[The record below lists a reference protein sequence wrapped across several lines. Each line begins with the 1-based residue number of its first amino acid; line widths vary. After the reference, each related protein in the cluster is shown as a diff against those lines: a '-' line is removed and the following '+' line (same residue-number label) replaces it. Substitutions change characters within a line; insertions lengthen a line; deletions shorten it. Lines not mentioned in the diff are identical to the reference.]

1 MKAIGF
7 TVLSLLFS
15 FGIAGVFSGCGS
27 PEEAATPA
35 PTPVP
40 TAISRATIRAKGYE
54 LSVELANTP
63 RIAQRGLMDRKSLG
77 EYEGMLFIFARPRE
91 QEFWMANTYLPL
103 SIAFLEDDGTILN
116 IEDMKPLDTGP
127 RYRSAK
133 ACRLAL
139 EVNQGWFARHDIR
152 PGDRIEIPGEV
163 TQGVFQDAK

>member
-1 MKAIGF
+1 MRFNRFLLVSLFYSASVAGG
-7 TVLSLLFS
+7 VL
-15 FGIAGVFSGCGS
+15 GCGS
-27 PEEAATPA
+27 PEEASKSV

-40 TAISRATIRAKGYE
+40 TIVPRARIRAKGYE

-63 RIAQRGLMDRKSLG
+63 RLAQRGLMDRKTLG

-91 QEFWMANTYLPL
+91 REFWMANTSLPL
-103 SIAFLEDDGTILN
+103 SIAFIEDDGTILN

-133 ACRLAL
+133 ASRLAL

-152 PGDRIEIPGEV
+152 PGDRIEIPCEV